1 MLDEPTSGVDP
12 LARARLWETI
22 RETAGRGAG
31 AWATTT
37 HHMDEAQECD
47 RLVVMAGGRVVAE
60 GSVAEIVGS
69 RRVVVVE
76 TAEWTRAFEVLDRAR
91 VPAALVGRTLR
102 VPDLPMARVAAVLGG
117 IDTRLTEAPA
127 TLEERFLQL
136 STGGGAA
143 GRLGATREPEDGRR
157 AGGGDTR
164 TAIAAAAREEFA
176 RSGYDGATIRAM
188 AKSPGWTRPWSTT
201 TSPPRRGSS
210 SRSCP
215 FPPCPARSWRRSW
228 RPVPTAGG

>member
-1 MLDEPTSGVDP
+1 
-12 LARARLWETI
+12 
-22 RETAGRGAG
+22 
-31 AWATTT
+31 
-37 HHMDEAQECD
+37 
-47 RLVVMAGGRVVAE
+47 MAGGRVVAE

-143 GRLGATREPEDGRR
+143 GRLGGHA
-157 AGGGDTR
+157 
-164 TAIAAAAREEFA
+164 
-176 RSGYDGATIRAM
+176 
-188 AKSPGWTRPWSTT
+188 
-201 TSPPRRGSS
+201 
-210 SRSCP
+210 
-215 FPPCPARSWRRSW
+215 
-228 RPVPTAGG
+228 